1 MPERD
6 IESLGVMGKGAGGGQ
21 EILPPPSPSA
31 PSPPLPPIK
40 YENPKSSYL
49 FLENRSY
56 FVAIPSKMR
65 EKQKQKFKI
74 SDLDL
79 RIARID
85 PSRQVSMG
93 EPCQN
98 ENEFTGIVNIAF

>member
-21 EILPPPSPSA
+21 EILPLPPSSLPPPS
-31 PSPPLPPIK
+31 PPIK
-40 YENPKSSYL
+40 YENPKSSYFFFEKAL
-49 FLENRSY
+49 VCCGHTVNNANNKSKKLE
-56 FVAIPSKMR
+56 
-65 EKQKQKFKI
+65 I

-85 PSRQVSMG
+85 PSRQVSMD
-93 EPCQN
+93 EPPEN
-98 ENEFTGIVNIAF
+98 ENELTRIVNIVF